1 MIQGEIT
8 MGYKFEMMTQE
19 QAEEIAFNWHY
30 DAEYSFYDMEADKE
44 DLVEFLDPK
53 KRGDSNFV
61 VTKNN
66 DIIGFFSFNKVAIHT
81 VDIGLG
87 MRPNLIG
94 NGNGLEFVRA
104 GLEFAISTYTPR
116 KITLS
121 VATFNQR
128 AIKVYK
134 KIGFEEADTFMQD
147 TNGDCFEFVEM
158 IYQC

>member
-1 MIQGEIT
+1 

-30 DAEYSFYDMEADKE
+30 EAEYSFYDMDADKD
-44 DLVEFLDPK
+44 DLVEFLDPQ

-61 VTKNN
+61 VTQDN

-81 VDIGLG
+81 IDIGLG

-94 NGNGLEFVRA
+94 NGNGLEFIRA
-104 GLEFAISTYTPR
+104 GLEFAISKYAPR

-128 AIKVYK
+128 AIKVYR
-134 KIGFEEADTFMQD
+134 KIGFEEVNTFMQD
-147 TNGDCFEFVEM
+147 TNGDYFEFVEM
-158 IYQC
+158 IYQY

>member
-1 MIQGEIT
+1 MS
-8 MGYKFEMMTQE
+8 YKFESMTQE

-30 DAEYSFYDMEADKE
+30 DAEYSFYDMEADPE
-44 DLVEFLDPK
+44 DLVEFLDPE

-61 VTKNN
+61 VTKDS

-81 VDIGLG
+81 IDIGLG

-104 GLEFAISTYTPR
+104 GLEFAISKYKPG

-128 AIKVYK
+128 AIKVYR
-134 KIGFEEADTFMQD
+134 KIGFEDVDTFMQD
-147 TNGDCFEFVEM
+147 TNGDRYEFMEM
-158 IYQC
+158 AYRC

>member
-1 MIQGEIT
+1 

-30 DAEYSFYDMEADKE
+30 EAEYSFYDMDADKD
-44 DLVEFLDPK
+44 DLVEFLDPQ

-61 VTKNN
+61 VTQDN

-81 VDIGLG
+81 IDIGLG

-94 NGNGLEFVRA
+94 NGNGLEFIRA
-104 GLEFAISTYTPR
+104 GLEFAISKYAPR

-128 AIKVYK
+128 AIKVYR
-134 KIGFEEADTFMQD
+134 KIGFEEVDTFMQD
-147 TNGDCFEFVEM
+147 TNGDRFEFVEM
-158 IYQC
+158 AYWC

>member
-1 MIQGEIT
+1 

-30 DAEYSFYDMEADKE
+30 DAEYSFYNMEADKD
-44 DLVEFLDPK
+44 DLVEFLDPE
-53 KRGDSNFV
+53 KRGDANFV
-61 VTKNN
+61 VAKDN

-81 VDIGLG
+81 IDIGLG

-94 NGNGLEFVRA
+94 NGSGLEFVRA
-104 GLEFAISTYTPR
+104 GLEFAISKYTPR

-134 KIGFEEADTFMQD
+134 KIGFEEVDTFMQD
-147 TNGDCFEFVEM
+147 TNGDRFEFMEM
-158 IYQC
+158 AYQC